1 MNFQALVD
9 GIVDMIRRETKGKNA
24 LVALSGG
31 IDSTVTAILSK
42 IAIGDKLKC
51 VFIDTGFMRERDFKD
66 VDYVSNKYGLDVEII
81 NAKDEFLS
89 ELLGRSD
96 AEEKRRIFRE
106 IFYSVLGRKFKEAK
120 CKYLIQGTIASDWIE
135 TKGGIKTQH
144 NVLKQIG
151 IDTVKKYGFKV
162 IEPLADMYKDQV
174 RELAKFL
181 GLPRKIYDR
190 QPFPGPGLLIRAVG
204 KLTERKLDLARK
216 ATEIVEKE
224 LAEMNCSQYFAAVID
239 NKWSID
245 ERASIELSTRIV
257 ERLTVKRMDTY
268 ATGIKGDLRVYGRIA
283 ALMDENIEEKTIPQL
298 VQLQAILISKFSEY
312 TRVVYN
318 ISRGNE
324 KRKHAIVVRAVV
336 SSDLMTANV
345 AEISMN
351 RLCEVA
357 QKIKDE
363 VGDFPIYYDVTPKP
377 PATIEFE

>member
-9 GIVDMIRRETKGKNA
+9 DIVDMIRRETKGKNA

-51 VFIDTGFMRERDFKD
+51 VFIDTGFMRERDFED
-66 VDYVSNKYGLDVEII
+66 VDYVSNEYGLDVEII

-96 AEEKRRIFRE
+96 AEEKRKIFRE
-106 IFYSVLGRKFKEAK
+106 IFYSILGRKFKEAK

-181 GLPRKIYDR
+181 GLPKRIYDR

-324 KRKHAIVVRAVV
+324 KRKHAIIVRAVV

-345 AEISMN
+345 AEISIN
-351 RLCEVA
+351 KLCEVA

>member
-324 KRKHAIVVRAVV
+324 KRKHAIIVRAVV

>member
-1 MNFQALVD
+1 MNLKTLVD
-9 GIVDMIRRETKGKNA
+9 NIVDTIRKETKGKNA

-31 IDSTVTAILSK
+31 VDSTVTAILSK
-42 IAIGDKLKC
+42 MAIGDKLKC
-51 VFIDTGFMRERDFKD
+51 IFIDTGFMRDKDFED
-66 VDYVSNKYGLDVEII
+66 VKYISEKFDLDVEIVD
-81 NAKDEFLS
+81 AKDEFLS
-89 ELLGRSD
+89 ELLGKSD
-96 AEEKRRIFRE
+96 AEEKRKIFRE
-106 IFYSVLGRKFKEAK
+106 IFYSVLGRKFKEAR

-162 IEPLADMYKDQV
+162 VEPLAEMYKDQV

-181 GLPRKIYDR
+181 GLPEKIYGR

-204 KLTERKLDLARK
+204 KLTERKLELARK
-216 ATEIVEKE
+216 ATAIVEDE
-224 LAEMNCSQYFAAVID
+224 LENMNYSQYFAAVID

-245 ERASIELSTRIV
+245 ERASIELSTRAT
-257 ERLTVKRMDTY
+257 ERFTVKRMDAY
-268 ATGIKGDLRVYGRIA
+268 ATGVKGDLRVYGKIA
-283 ALMDENIEEKTIPQL
+283 ALMDENIEERTISQL
-298 VQLQAILISKFSEY
+298 IHLQSILISRFSKY

-324 KRKHAIVVRAVV
+324 KRKHAIIIRAVI
-336 SSDLMTANV
+336 SNDLMTADV
-345 AEISMN
+345 AEIPLE
-351 RLCEVA
+351 RLLEIA
-357 QKIKDE
+357 QRIKDE